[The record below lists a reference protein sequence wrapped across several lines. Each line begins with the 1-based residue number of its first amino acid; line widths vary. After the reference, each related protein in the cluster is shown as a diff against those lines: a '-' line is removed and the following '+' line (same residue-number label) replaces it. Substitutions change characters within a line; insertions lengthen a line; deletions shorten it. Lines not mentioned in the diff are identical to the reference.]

1 MAEAKHRADGV
12 DDKIGIDEEPAS
24 ERNLSETRARIEE
37 LLIPPHP
44 DEFPRSETMR
54 FLMGRSGKAVAFGT
68 VAALLAAKPRL
79 GMMLIRMLPV
89 GRIVRRL
96 F

>member
-1 MAEAKHRADGV
+1 V
-12 DDKIGIDEEPAS
+12 DDKTGIGEEAAA
-24 ERNLSETRARIEE
+24 ERNLAKSRARIEE
-37 LLIPPHP
+37 LLMPPP

-89 GRIVRRL
+89 GRFVRRL